1 MEHEDALEISED
13 VVASEKLLQNAIGGW
28 HGILD
33 SALPTLLFVIA
44 YTVTGNNLNEA
55 LWVAGAS
62 AVVLAVIRLIQRKSL
77 QQVVSGLIGVAFA
90 AWLSNRSGKA
100 EDFFLPGIW
109 INGAYAVGIA
119 LSIVVRHPLIGYV
132 VGALKGDLTGWR
144 KDPRLARLYR
154 LVSWWWVALF
164 TFKLVVQWTL
174 YQAKNIEALGTLK
187 LLMGWPLYLFV
198 VWLTYRA
205 VKKNSEISSN

>member
-1 MEHEDALEISED
+1 MDHEDALEVSED
-13 VVASEKLLQNAIGGW
+13 VVASEKLLENAIGGW

-33 SALPTLLFVIA
+33 SALPTLLFVLT
-44 YTVTGNNLNEA
+44 YTVRGQNLREA

-62 AVVLAVIRLIQRKSL
+62 AVILAVVRLIQRKSL

-109 INGAYAVGIA
+109 INGAYAIGIA
-119 LSIVVRHPLIGYV
+119 LSIVFRHPLLGYV

-144 KDPRLARLYR
+144 KDPKRARLYR
-154 LVSWWWVALF
+154 LISWWWVALF
-164 TFKLVVQWTL
+164 TLKLVVQWTL

-187 LLMGWPLYLFV
+187 VVMGWPLYLFV

-205 VKKNSEISSN
+205 VKKDSALKA